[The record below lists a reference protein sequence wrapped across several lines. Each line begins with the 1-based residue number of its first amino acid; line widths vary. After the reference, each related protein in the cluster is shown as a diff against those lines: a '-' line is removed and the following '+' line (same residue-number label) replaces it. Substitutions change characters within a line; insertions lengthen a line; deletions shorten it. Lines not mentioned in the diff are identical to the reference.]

1 MRALLALTFLC
12 ATALTSAGDE
22 PAVDETLSWQPPF
35 TAVSA
40 SEPFS
45 LVVMLITNDDA
56 FAAIKPPAKEGGQ
69 PQVTQWC
76 RPNLQHAYR
85 KALAARPDLKD
96 RCFLQYL
103 PAGTPQQLTG
113 GHDRNQPE
121 RAIVAIC
128 NGNYQLLS
136 LVVGV
141 PDSDELLTMIED
153 AQQVQAFIEL
163 YEGEIGKITGGI
175 ADRSM
180 KRMTRL
186 WRNALKEILAAM
198 NADDRSGQAFLT
210 TTLGRIALTFQ
221 EVYLTDV
228 RLRFGLTDAA
238 DRIRLVVL
246 EQHLEA
252 RRPWCEAMMPFVA
265 GTDFTKTWKPLT
277 EAVWQVA
284 PVVHD
289 ADADELLAWWDTQVE
304 NDSLVLALDPP
315 LLLRQQPWPP
325 VDLGGIADK
334 RGLGWQDLQKLLLE
348 LPYRTVDGEQLA
360 TLVRDRGLPPLDI
373 ELPTRARYLF
383 FEANKRAPLVIR
395 EGDIPGKPIGRVKR
409 MINK

>member
-186 WRNALKEILAAM
+186 WRN
-198 NADDRSGQAFLT
+198 T
-210 TTLGRIALTFQ
+210 
-221 EVYLTDV
+221 
-228 RLRFGLTDAA
+228 
-238 DRIRLVVL
+238 
-246 EQHLEA
+246 
-252 RRPWCEAMMPFVA
+252 
-265 GTDFTKTWKPLT
+265 
-277 EAVWQVA
+277 
-284 PVVHD
+284 
-289 ADADELLAWWDTQVE
+289 
-304 NDSLVLALDPP
+304 
-315 LLLRQQPWPP
+315 
-325 VDLGGIADK
+325 
-334 RGLGWQDLQKLLLE
+334 
-348 LPYRTVDGEQLA
+348 
-360 TLVRDRGLPPLDI
+360 
-373 ELPTRARYLF
+373 
-383 FEANKRAPLVIR
+383 
-395 EGDIPGKPIGRVKR
+395 
-409 MINK
+409 